1 MRTRLLALLILTLVA
16 AGAVVV
22 LARNG
27 DDSETATSM
36 TTGTATP
43 KPPAHQPEPP
53 PVRNQPTPAT
63 PPRPLGEQPPVDDL
77 RDRRQL
83 EAFIAQRP
91 ELAPWKEEIWYVAH
105 YSYSNVSA
113 RGLAGMMWCI
123 GFRIPACDRAS
134 DYRELRG
141 FGGRPS

>member
-1 MRTRLLALLILTLVA
+1 MRTRLLALFILTLVA

-63 PPRPLGEQPPVDDL
+63 PRPLGEQPPVDDL

-91 ELAPWKEEIWYVAH
+91 ELAPWREEIWYVAH